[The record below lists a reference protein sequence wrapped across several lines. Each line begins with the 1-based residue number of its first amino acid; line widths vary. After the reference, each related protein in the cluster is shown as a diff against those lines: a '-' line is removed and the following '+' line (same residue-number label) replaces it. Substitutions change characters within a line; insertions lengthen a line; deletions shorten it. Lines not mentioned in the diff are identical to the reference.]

1 MTMKCLTMLALVGA
15 IFWTTA
21 AQGAVPCGLR
31 EEMLAELEKRYGE
44 TPVAIAVTDTGAAVE
59 VVSSDSGGTWS
70 ILVTV
75 AGQPTC
81 LVAAG
86 TDWMPV
92 TKGKGA

>member
-1 MTMKCLTMLALVGA
+1 MTRKCLTMLALIGA
-15 IFWTTA
+15 IFWTSA
-21 AQGAVPCGLR
+21 AAGAVPCGQR
-31 EEMLAELEKRYGE
+31 DAMLAELEKRYGE
-44 TPVAIAVTDTGAAVE
+44 TPVAIALTYTGAAVE
-59 VVSSDSGGTWS
+59 VVSSGSGTWS

-92 TKGKGA
+92 TQGKGA